1 MFPDSLSNTSKL
13 IISIF
18 LFCYF
23 GFIIVPQWSQLL
35 SGPFMLWI
43 LALPFVLI
51 ALLANGIRG
60 GIGLWRAKSQHL
72 SQNPEHK
79 FSYWLAIMGLM
90 WFLISILLAQA
101 AHFAYNHQK
110 FDSEQ
115 WKSSS
120 WEDGDMVELS
130 PKERMLDDLTKNIL
144 PGRTKSEIIKLLG
157 QPDEI
162 EDVEGKETLF
172 YYTGWNIMEPKCLS
186 MMFDEQGIIKEYHM
200 TICE

>member
-1 MFPDSLSNTSKL
+1 MFPDSLSNTSKI
-13 IISIF
+13 IISTF

-23 GFIIVPQWSQLL
+23 GFIIIPEWSHPFSVFLL
-35 SGPFMLWI
+35 WLSL
-43 LALPFVLI
+43 LPVVLI
-51 ALLANGIRG
+51 ILVANGIHG
-60 GIGLWRAKSQHL
+60 GIRLWRAKSQNL

-79 FSYWLAIMGLM
+79 FSYWLAIIGVM

-110 FDSEQ
+110 FDTEK
-115 WKSSS
+115 WKSSN
-120 WEDGDMVELS
+120 WEDGDMLELS
-130 PKERMLDDLTKNIL
+130 PKERMLDDLTQNIL

-172 YYTGWNIMEPKCLS
+172 YYTSWNIMEPQCLS

-200 TICE
+200 TTCE